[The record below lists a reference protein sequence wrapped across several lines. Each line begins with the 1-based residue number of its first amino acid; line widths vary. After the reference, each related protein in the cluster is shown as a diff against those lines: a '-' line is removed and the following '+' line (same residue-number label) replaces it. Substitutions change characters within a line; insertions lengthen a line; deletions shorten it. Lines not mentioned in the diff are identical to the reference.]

1 MDDELAVLSGRQGTV
16 ALLDEL
22 RGQFGDNPENWMPE
36 FRRRWRSVGR
46 SEWSN

>member
-22 RGQFGDNPENWMPE
+22 RAEHGDDPADWLPH
-36 FRRRWRSVGR
+36 FKRRWRSAGR
-46 SEWSN
+46 SEWGE